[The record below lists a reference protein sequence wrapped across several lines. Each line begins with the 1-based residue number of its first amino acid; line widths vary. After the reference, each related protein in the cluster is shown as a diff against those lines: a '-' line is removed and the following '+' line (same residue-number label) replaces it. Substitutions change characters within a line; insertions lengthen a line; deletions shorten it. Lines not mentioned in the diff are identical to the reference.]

1 MTRACCRWSLAVRGG
16 GGCKG
21 RATLTCAKKGT
32 ALVHHFVNRGR
43 GGSATRTD
51 LPVFSLHESLS
62 LMQIVA
68 QSTIPK
74 STSAPITIHY
84 GLFWMKRH
92 EGKVSF
98 DACWFIPTL
107 KAIVHNTPQLS
118 YFFVLVVPFSQ
129 KNLSQSIT
137 LLRRQAA
144 VRTNSPKGPTLP
156 PEIRGKSRPYL
167 SLVW

>member
-1 MTRACCRWSLAVRGG
+1 MKHSSGVFSTMTKSSETFYRAFGPKSPYKVGAKFELVDKAGQDHLPRKLRPRSGKVTSNPKKCQEILSTRPPRHIPVTTACCRWSLAVRGG

-74 STSAPITIHY
+74 STSALIT
-84 GLFWMKRH
+84 M
-92 EGKVSF
+92 
-98 DACWFIPTL
+98 A
-107 KAIVHNTPQLS
+107 
-118 YFFVLVVPFSQ
+118 YF
-129 KNLSQSIT
+129 
-137 LLRRQAA
+137 
-144 VRTNSPKGPTLP
+144 G
-156 PEIRGKSRPYL
+156 
-167 SLVW
+167 